1 MQNARRGTVG
11 RLDAGVVLSLYFSL
25 LSRLELRSFRYQVV
39 PSSNASLH
47 LIEFPSRDVLSI
59 KTRLLRIGSSDSS
72 HSAISR
78 YL

>member
-1 MQNARRGTVG
+1 MRGVAQYAVG

-39 PSSNASLH
+39 PSSNASLN
-47 LIEFPSRDVLSI
+47 LIEFPSGDVLSI
-59 KTRLLRIGSSDSS
+59 KTRFLRIGSSDSS